1 MTKIQFMEMVVRECQ
16 VRSQMTYSFSK
27 RRLKSFKRW
36 FITKG
41 KKHFKWSK
49 VFAENQFKNFC
60 KAFNVKIDDN

>member
-1 MTKIQFMEMVVRECQ
+1 M
-16 VRSQMTYSFSK
+16 FSK